1 MQLLPALKW
10 RYAVRRFND
19 DRLAEQ
25 DVYELIDATRL
36 SASAFG
42 LQPYRLIR
50 VDSPQ
55 TRERL
60 LPHAMG
66 QDKVVHCSH
75 LLVLAAE
82 TGLGEASVEHYMRQL
97 QAVRALDPQAR
108 AGMAA
113 HINGVLAAMTPDQR
127 TAWAREQAHIA
138 LGTLLAAAAVMGID
152 SCPMTGFDPAGFDEV
167 LALPEQGLTAVALCT
182 LGRRH
187 PEDATASM
195 GKVRT
200 PYTDFLKVV

>member
-1 MQLLPALKW
+1 MQLLPAMQW
-10 RYAVRRFND
+10 RYAVRQFND
-19 DRLAEQ
+19 ERLAEQ
-25 DVYELIDATRL
+25 DVYDLIDATRL

-50 VDSPQ
+50 VDSRQ

-82 TGLGEASVEHYMRQL
+82 TAPGAASVERYMRQL
-97 QAVRALDPQAR
+97 KAVRALAPQAR
-108 AGMAA
+108 AGMAE
-113 HINGVLAAMTPDQR
+113 HVNGVLAEMSLAQR
-127 TAWAREQAHIA
+127 LAWAREQAFIA

-152 SCPMTGFDPAGFDEV
+152 SCPMTGFDSAGFDAV
-167 LALPEQGLTAVALCT
+167 LKLPDQGLTAVALCA

-187 PEDATASM
+187 PRDATAEM

-200 PYTDFLKVV
+200 SYADFLKVV